1 MRPVVP
7 VAAGF
12 VVGIVAIVL
21 GISAGRVATPVF
33 LVLGLGCLLM
43 AAIIEV
49 RRAW

>member
-1 MRPVVP
+1 VRPFVP

-12 VVGIVAIVL
+12 VVGIVAITL
-21 GISAGRVATPVF
+21 GLSVGRVATPVF
-33 LVLGLGCLLM
+33 LVLGLACLLT